1 MRYEKRNTCGPHV
14 FGVIISNASASAGVT
29 FVQLLVENP
38 PLHLGSYILL
48 ITTPFRGD
56 LAYQKKI

>member
-1 MRYEKRNTCGPHV
+1 MKKRNTSGPHV
-14 FGVIISNASASAGVT
+14 FGVIIGNASASAGVT

-56 LAYQKKI
+56 YAYQKKI